1 MSGRCEHTFV
11 ADKDGEVTCS
21 KCGDKAVRRRTTSAA
36 ITAEEPPRLQAA
48 REKRSWRRHRAGV
61 RGA

>member
-21 KCGDKAVRRRTTSAA
+21 KCGDKDDEMEQGDS
-36 ITAEEPPRLQAA
+36 
-48 REKRSWRRHRAGV
+48 G
-61 RGA
+61 